1 MSYFCSDF
9 NQKSKKMKLRTLFIL
24 VSFCSAM
31 LMSAQQD
38 YRATG
43 IASYYGKALHGRKTS
58 SGERFDMYKM
68 TCAHRTLPFGTILN
82 VRDIKTGR
90 SVQVRVTDRGPFGRG
105 RIVDLSLA
113 AARELGIESRGI
125 AQVEVTISQPEKKE
139 EEAPLRM
146 PNTERR
152 HELQLFDP
160 ITGDYYAVSDWN
172 NIEKH
177 PEREAELQRRAQNH
191 WHVLQNKMSAAVLKK

>member
-1 MSYFCSDF
+1 
-9 NQKSKKMKLRTLFIL
+9 MKLRTLFIL

-191 WHVLQNKMSAAVLKK
+191 WHVLQNRMSAAVLKK

>member
-1 MSYFCSDF
+1 
-9 NQKSKKMKLRTLFIL
+9 
-24 VSFCSAM
+24 M

-139 EEAPLRM
+139 QEAPLRM

-172 NIEKH
+172 NIDKH

>member
-1 MSYFCSDF
+1 
-9 NQKSKKMKLRTLFIL
+9 MKLRTLFIL

-172 NIEKH
+172 NIDKH

>member
-1 MSYFCSDF
+1 
-9 NQKSKKMKLRTLFIL
+9 MKLRTLFIL

-105 RIVDLSLA
+105 RIVDLSL
-113 AARELGIESRGI
+113 
-125 AQVEVTISQPEKKE
+125 
-139 EEAPLRM
+139 
-146 PNTERR
+146 R

>member
-1 MSYFCSDF
+1 
-9 NQKSKKMKLRTLFIL
+9 
-24 VSFCSAM
+24 
-31 LMSAQQD
+31 
-38 YRATG
+38 
-43 IASYYGKALHGRKTS
+43 
-58 SGERFDMYKM
+58 MYKM

-172 NIEKH
+172 NIDKH

>member
-1 MSYFCSDF
+1 
-9 NQKSKKMKLRTLFIL
+9 MKLRTLFIL

>member
-1 MSYFCSDF
+1 
-9 NQKSKKMKLRTLFIL
+9 MKLRTLFIL

-160 ITGDYYAVSDWN
+160 ITGVYYAVSDWN
-172 NIEKH
+172 NIDKH

-191 WHVLQNKMSAAVLKK
+191 WHVLQNRMSAAVLKK

>member
-1 MSYFCSDF
+1 
-9 NQKSKKMKLRTLFIL
+9 MKLRTLFIL

-68 TCAHRTLPFGTILN
+68 TCAHRTMPFGTILN

>member
-1 MSYFCSDF
+1 
-9 NQKSKKMKLRTLFIL
+9 MKLRTLFIL

-139 EEAPLRM
+139 QEAPLRM

-172 NIEKH
+172 NIDKH

>member
-1 MSYFCSDF
+1 MQRF
-9 NQKSKKMKLRTLFIL
+9 QSKKQKMKLRTLFIL

-191 WHVLQNKMSAAVLKK
+191 WHVLQNRMSAAVLKK

>member
-1 MSYFCSDF
+1 
-9 NQKSKKMKLRTLFIL
+9 MKLRTLFIL

-139 EEAPLRM
+139 QEAPLRM